1 MNVEELVNPMRIA
14 AIAAGVIFNFVFSFF
29 SAPVVFLSGNGR
41 NRIRIPSMKIAAPA
55 TIKMVL

>member
-14 AIAAGVIFNFVFSFF
+14 ARAAGVIFNFAFSFF
-29 SAPVVFLSGNGR
+29 TVPAVFLSGNGR
-41 NRIRIPSMKIAAPA
+41 NRIRIPSIKIAAPA